1 MVRLRWDWLGPSVT
15 VPFVPTI
22 GPVHPDSVGP
32 SLFSD
37 VISVASTDRFLAYD
51 KDQRWFE
58 AKTESVL
65 VDDIFHR
72 RHETWFPVLS
82 RRGAGSVTVYVYGGP
97 PHDHKPA
104 GQLASRLRSSHG
116 ALTASV
122 VWFVGREEPS
132 PPTAQITSIQ
142 LQEFTSEQ
150 GATVPETVHRL
161 DECAGAVDAK
171 FASFVRSL
179 ADEGFALLHG
189 RMAAASVGPVLVAV
203 DEDRIVGALGPMEI
217 MSDTNGSAR
226 LLPPYFAVLPGQRG
240 RGHGRALWRAAI
252 QWGHRNGAAYQVVQT
267 EVGGASEHI
276 CRTEGMRSL
285 GLVCR
290 MTADS

>member
-15 VPFVPTI
+15 VPFVPTV

-37 VISVASTDRFLAYD
+37 VISVAGTDRFLAYD

-122 VWFVGREEPS
+122 VSFVGCEDPS

-142 LQEFTSEQ
+142 LQEFTSDQ

-161 DECAGAVDAK
+161 DECAGAVGAT

-179 ADEGFALLHG
+179 AGEGFALLHG

-203 DEDRIVGALGPMEI
+203 DELSLI
-217 MSDTNGSAR
+217 
-226 LLPPYFAVLPGQRG
+226 
-240 RGHGRALWRAAI
+240 
-252 QWGHRNGAAYQVVQT
+252 
-267 EVGGASEHI
+267 HI
-276 CRTEGMRSL
+276 
-285 GLVCR
+285 
-290 MTADS
+290 